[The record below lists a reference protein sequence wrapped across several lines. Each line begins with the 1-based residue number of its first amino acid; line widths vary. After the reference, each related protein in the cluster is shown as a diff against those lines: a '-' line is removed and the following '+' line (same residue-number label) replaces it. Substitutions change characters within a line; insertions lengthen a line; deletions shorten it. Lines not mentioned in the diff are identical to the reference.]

1 MDLMRKLECMSG
13 ITDIPLT
20 VVDQDG
26 TILRSW
32 PEMEQG
38 AVSAPSVQRIFDYFR
53 TVSGSVSHPLI
64 CIVEPGFLL
73 GVAQLATGH
82 FLLVGLVSPYRH
94 TREVILAMVNEVIQP
109 AHLQEYCD
117 MLLKQPPVSLEKLKE
132 LLCILMQLA
141 GVEVEPEDILFPD
154 DADGMLGTSAMDRSM
169 YEQRNAD
176 AHVPLDYETGIC
188 TAIEMGNSHLL
199 KKAVFSPMQG
209 SLGKMSS
216 NDLRQQK
223 YAFVCMATLA
233 SRAAIKGGLAAETA
247 FNLNDLY
254 CQRTDL
260 LGDVTKIQNLSYK
273 MLMDFCEKVRAEGR
287 GPEISELIGT
297 CLDYISV
304 HLHDP
309 ISLDMLSAHCG
320 LCGRSLSMRFRKE
333 VGMSIPDYVHA
344 EKVKEARYLLRHTSY
359 SLAEI
364 ASYLNYPSQSYFT
377 QVFKKHM
384 QQTPQHYRDGA
395 A

>member
-1 MDLMRKLECMSG
+1 MNLMRKLECMSG
-13 ITDIPLT
+13 ITDIPLS

-26 TILRSW
+26 NILRSW
-32 PEMEQG
+32 PEMEEE
-38 AVSAPSVQRIFDYFR
+38 AVSAPSIQNMLDYFR
-53 TVSGSVSHPLI
+53 AMSNSPSHPLI

-73 GVAQLATGH
+73 GVAQLETEH

-132 LLCILMQLA
+132 LLCILTQLA

-154 DADGMLGTSAMDRSM
+154 DAKGILSTSTLDRSM
-169 YEQRNAD
+169 YEQRSAD
-176 AHVPLDYETGIC
+176 THVPLDYETAIC
-188 TAIEMGNSHLL
+188 TAIEAGNGRLL
-199 KKAVFSPMQG
+199 KKAVFSPIQG
-209 SLGKMSS
+209 SVGKMSS

-233 SRAAIKGGLAAETA
+233 SRAAIQGGLAAETA

-254 CQRTDL
+254 CQRADL

-273 MLMDFCEKVRAEGR
+273 MLVDFCEKVRTEGR

-304 HLHDP
+304 HLHDS

-333 VGMSIPDYVHA
+333 VGMSIPDYIHS
-344 EKVKEARYLLRHTSY
+344 EKVKEAKYLLRHTAY
-359 SLAEI
+359 SLSEI

-377 QVFKKHM
+377 QVFKKHT
-384 QQTPQHYRDGA
+384 QQTPQQYRAGVA
-395 A
+395 